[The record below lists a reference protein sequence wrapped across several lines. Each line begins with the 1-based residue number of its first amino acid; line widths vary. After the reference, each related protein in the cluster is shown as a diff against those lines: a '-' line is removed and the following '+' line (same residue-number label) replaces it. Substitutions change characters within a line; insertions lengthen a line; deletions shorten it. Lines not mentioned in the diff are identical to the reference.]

1 MLVID
6 GTAWNAQQWM
16 SARSVMCLVVRLAGM
31 LEFVAL
37 DATAKYVTTALRMK
51 DDAADVKWSFAVNA
65 NLMNSFAALA
75 VGVAIARIATRLGNN
90 AYVVK
95 PAALS
100 ATRVEMQ
107 IKFTFA
113 VCSWQR
119 SVAT

>member
-1 MLVID
+1 
-6 GTAWNAQQWM
+6 
-16 SARSVMCLVVRLAGM
+16 M

-75 VGVAIARIATRLGNN
+75 VGIVIAIIATRLGNN
-90 AYVVK
+90 AYGVK

-100 ATRVEMQ
+100 ATRVEM
-107 IKFTFA
+107 
-113 VCSWQR
+113 
-119 SVAT
+119 

>member
-1 MLVID
+1 
-6 GTAWNAQQWM
+6 
-16 SARSVMCLVVRLAGM
+16 M

-37 DATAKYVTTALRMK
+37 NATTKYVTTALRMK

-90 AYVVK
+90 ADVVK

-100 ATRVEMQ
+100 ATRVEM
-107 IKFTFA
+107 
-113 VCSWQR
+113 
-119 SVAT
+119 